1 MKSKYKYIIIGI
13 IVIVAAYYA
22 RVIVAAKNLLFSVGG
37 IRNLKISQGVITW
50 RQIIRVT
57 NGENVAIPITSANI
71 ENRINQTTI
80 GKTIL
85 ANAQTIEAQST
96 SNLELDVY
104 IPLSDL
110 IGLGLEVFNTIRTR
124 AISIQLAGN
133 VRALGFSIPVNESFN
148 LNLNNIIQ

>member
-1 MKSKYKYIIIGI
+1 MKSKYKYLIIGI

-22 RVIVAAKNLLFSVGG
+22 RVILAAKNLLFSVGG
-37 IRNLKISQGVITW
+37 ISNLKINQGVITW

-57 NGENVAIPITSANI
+57 NGENVSIPITSANI
-71 ENRINQTTI
+71 ENRINQTPI

-85 ANAQTIEAQST
+85 ANAQTIEARST

-110 IGLGLEVFNTIRTR
+110 VGLGLEVFNTIRTG
-124 AISIQLAGN
+124 AVSFQLAGN
-133 VRALGFSIPVNESFN
+133 VRALGFSIPVNQSFN
-148 LNLNNIIQ
+148 LNLKTLF